1 MDQTRESGGT
11 RARAIPTLDARDLT
25 IRLLLAER
33 AIAEQAARMA
43 ELTAAL
49 AGLTGIEAPSATGQS
64 IVVDADAVS
73 PLALGFYH
81 REFDK
86 LGRPFRWTGKSD
98 LFEFRVRLNRNA
110 AWAFELELQANP
122 NVEMKKLRGFV
133 DYIEIPVEVGD
144 ANKTVSGIIPE
155 RIFGATA
162 TVSFL
167 LPNTYVP
174 SIINPDVQDNR
185 TLGLIFYE
193 LRARALD
200 AMPVAGAGSR
210 NGAEAV
216 HDEARG
222 AALVGRRHT
231 SLAAADPAET
241 TS

>member
-1 MDQTRESGGT
+1 MAQNSESGGT
-11 RARAIPTLDARDLT
+11 RPRAVPTLDARDLT

-33 AIAEQAARMA
+33 AVAEQASRIA

-49 AGLTGIEAPSATGQS
+49 AGLTGVEQPSAGDQT

-98 LFEFRVRLNRNA
+98 LFEFRVRLNRGA
-110 AWAFELELQANP
+110 PWSFELELQGNP
-122 NVEMKKLRGFV
+122 NVDMKKLRGFV
-133 DYIEIPVEVGD
+133 DYIEIPVEIDD
-144 ANKTVSGIIPE
+144 ANKIVSGTIPE

-174 SIINPDVQDNR
+174 SVINPTVQDDR

-193 LRARALD
+193 LRAKA
-200 AMPVAGAGSR
+200 AGSAAPT
-210 NGAEAV
+210 AEIA
-216 HDEARG
+216 DEAG
-222 AALVGRRHT
+222 EVAPKTRH
-231 SLAAADPAET
+231 AET
-241 TS
+241 AS